1 MSKKI
6 SIHLLLRLLVVVGMF
21 AAGALLYS
29 RLPEQFPMHWNIN
42 GEVDNWAPKETGV
55 WIIPLV
61 ALGLIILFP
70 LLSKL
75 DPKRA
80 NYKKFEKPWD
90 IIQTVIVTFMGYV
103 YGWQLYLTLTDVD
116 GKLLGQGILF
126 ALGIMFII
134 LGNFLGKVRQNYFV
148 GIKTP
153 WTLNN
158 EEVWQKTQR
167 VGGWM
172 MVIAGILLLIEAFFF
187 QWAFSVMIG
196 IIVLILIVPVV
207 YSYVISRE

>member
-1 MSKKI
+1 
-6 SIHLLLRLLVVVGMF
+6 
-21 AAGALLYS
+21 
-29 RLPEQFPMHWNIN
+29 
-42 GEVDNWAPKETGV
+42 
-55 WIIPLV
+55 
-61 ALGLIILFP
+61 
-70 LLSKL
+70 
-75 DPKRA
+75 
-80 NYKKFEKPWD
+80 
-90 IIQTVIVTFMGYV
+90 V